1 MNISKK
7 FALAAVAAVLSAAMA
22 PAQAAIRV
30 LATTPEWAALTREL
44 GGDKVDVYAATSAFQ
59 DVHRVDAKPS
69 LVARARNA
77 DLVVAAGAEL
87 EVGWLPVLLRESGNA
102 RIQPGNPG
110 YFEAVSA
117 LRLLEVPTSVD
128 RSMGDVHPLGNPHAH
143 LDAHNVALVAAA
155 LGARLA
161 AIDGA
166 NAAYYQARTSDFQ
179 SRWQAATLRWEQQ
192 AAPLKG
198 MPVVVIH
205 RDQAYLCHWLGLREV
220 AAIEPK
226 PGVPPSSSYLAEL
239 VTRLT
244 AAPPKL
250 ILRNAYNDNKAVDW
264 LSERIHVPVVLL
276 PYSVGGTPAAKDLFT
291 LFDDTIARLLAG
303 AK

>member
-1 MNISKK
+1 MNVLKK
-7 FALAAVAAVLSAAMA
+7 IALAAVLTAAMV

-87 EVGWLPVLLRESGNA
+87 EVGWLPILLRESGNA

-166 NAAYYQARTSDFQ
+166 NAAYYQTRTSDFQ

-291 LFDDTIARLLAG
+291 LFDDTIARLLAA